1 MGRRRARTREGVQ
14 PPAICLQTDQAK
26 EKGQDRNMP
35 KYVIERDV
43 PGIGNATQQEV
54 QTISQKSCSVL
65 NKLGPTIQWLHSYV
79 TADKIY
85 CVYQAPN
92 EKMIREHAEQG
103 GFPANRVSEVRSVID
118 PTTAEA

>member
-1 MGRRRARTREGVQ
+1 
-14 PPAICLQTDQAK
+14 LQIDQTK
-26 EKGQDRNMP
+26 EKGQDRDMP

-43 PGIGNATQQEV
+43 PGIGNATQEEV
-54 QTISQKSCSVL
+54 QALSQKSCSVL

-85 CVYQAPN
+85 CVYLAPN
-92 EKMIREHAEQG
+92 EKMVREHAEQG
-103 GFPANRVSEVRSVID
+103 GFPANHVSEVKSVID